1 MKFYVNKRL
10 LKFKLH
16 SLDYS
21 KLLSNKKYFTQN
33 KNKLLLNYYYN
44 ISNNIKNTIIF
55 AKRLSGPK
63 WFKILQD
70 LGIKEIEQLSKKDL
84 KLYISDNYCKECNKK
99 IVSTKS
105 FCSVKCTNV
114 YKSKDPD
121 FLKKLSVS
129 VKESHKHDDKSRYK
143 KISKS
148 IKTTNNEL
156 SKEERSVKYSNNILR
171 YTSFDN
177 LSERFPQL
185 NLLFDKDFYYSN
197 RYLPVQCTECGFKWE
212 MTKSTTM
219 SRFVCVKC
227 NPYKKHKTQS
237 QIFDYIYSISNN
249 TKENDKKFINPLEL
263 DILNDDFKFAI
274 EYNGLLSHSFG
285 KSKISYYNN
294 YDIDSKYHLY
304 KTEQVEE
311 NGYQLFHIF
320 ENEWLN
326 LKKRNIWY
334 SIINN
339 KMNKNSKIYARKCV
353 IKEVNA
359 KKAKEFCELNHLQG
373 NAISSVKLGL
383 YYENELVSLMTFR
396 KHKKYQW
403 EIARFCSKLNTVITG
418 GASKLL
424 KYFERTYKPS
434 SLLSY
439 ANRRWSIGNL
449 YEKLGFEF
457 SHNTKPNFFY
467 FKENEN
473 ILFARQKF
481 QKHKI
486 NFNVLDEYRVIYD
499 AGNKAYIKSYK

>member
-359 KKAKEFCELNHLQG
+359 KKPKNF
-373 NAISSVKLGL
+373 
-383 YYENELVSLMTFR
+383 
-396 KHKKYQW
+396 
-403 EIARFCSKLNTVITG
+403 
-418 GASKLL
+418 
-424 KYFERTYKPS
+424 
-434 SLLSY
+434 
-439 ANRRWSIGNL
+439 AN
-449 YEKLGFEF
+449 
-457 SHNTKPNFFY
+457 
-467 FKENEN
+467 
-473 ILFARQKF
+473 
-481 QKHKI
+481 
-486 NFNVLDEYRVIYD
+486 
-499 AGNKAYIKSYK
+499 